1 MKVGDLVS
9 SRRVHYVKGL
19 SPVGVV
25 VRTPEETLN
34 GDYEVLF
41 GDRMRFCRGK
51 LLEIVSEVSR

>member
-9 SRRVHYVKGL
+9 YLRLHYVKGL

-34 GDYEVLF
+34 GDFEVLF
-41 GDRMRFCRGK
+41 GDRVRFCRGK
-51 LLEIVSEVSR
+51 LLEIVSEVSK